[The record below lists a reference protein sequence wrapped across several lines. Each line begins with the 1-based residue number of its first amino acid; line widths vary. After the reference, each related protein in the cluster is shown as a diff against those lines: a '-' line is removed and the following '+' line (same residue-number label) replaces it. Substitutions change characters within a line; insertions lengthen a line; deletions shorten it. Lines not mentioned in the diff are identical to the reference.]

1 MSQLLPHHHTSP
13 PSGGQRHTTLQAQ
26 LQALTGSAGAL
37 SHRDF
42 ADKLGQLIGLSNA
55 IALSESLR
63 SLKRLGPKGDAG
75 AGSLHSELLTARG
88 EILGFIVNSFVDE
101 DSTEEGAPSLPFILP
116 RPPTDSIDEPAEAYK
131 AYQRFYALHQSE
143 MDYRLIALRKHMQQ
157 VLTARSAALAQLAEL
172 DRSLTETLGD
182 YSRRVLASIPR
193 LLGQRFHALI
203 RAQIEQDTALAPNE
217 VFAQWVAA
225 GGGLQQFLAEM
236 RGLLIAEL
244 DMRLM
249 PLIGLLEALDVEVE
263 NNND

>member
-1 MSQLLPHHHTSP
+1 MSPNSPHHNTPSSP
-13 PSGGQRHTTLQAQ
+13 SLQSQ
-26 LQALTGSAGAL
+26 LQALTGSAASL

-42 ADKLGQLIGLSNA
+42 ADKLGQLISLSDA
-55 IALSESLR
+55 ITLSESLR
-63 SLKRLGPKGDAG
+63 SLKRLKPRGEPGEE
-75 AGSLHSELLTARG
+75 SLHDAVFGARG
-88 EILGFIVNSFVDE
+88 VILAFIVNSFVDE
-101 DSTEEGAPSLPFILP
+101 DSSEAGAPSLPFILP
-116 RPPTDSIDEPAEAYK
+116 RPPADSITEPAEAYK

-143 MDYRLIALRKHMQQ
+143 MDYRLIALRKQMQQ

-172 DRSLTETLGD
+172 DRSLSETLGD

-203 RAQIEQDTALAPNE
+203 RAQIERDTNLEAGE
-217 VFAQWVAA
+217 VFTQWVADD
-225 GGGLQQFLAEM
+225 GGLSQFLAEM

-249 PLIGLLEALDVEVE
+249 PLIGLLEALDVEVD